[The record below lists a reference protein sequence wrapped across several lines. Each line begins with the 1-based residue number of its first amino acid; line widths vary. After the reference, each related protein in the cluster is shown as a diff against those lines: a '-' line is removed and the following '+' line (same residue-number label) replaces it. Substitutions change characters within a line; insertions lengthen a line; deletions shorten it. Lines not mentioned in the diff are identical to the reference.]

1 MIQKYFFIKFIS
13 ATIFL
18 TTNLFIQWKILLKL
32 NKVAANEISISIIA
46 NLYQSMVKW
55 YIYIGQINQSIIPK
69 NVAEGEL

>member
-18 TTNLFIQWKILLKL
+18 TTNLFVQWKILLKL

-46 NLYQSMVKW
+46 NLYQYTNPW
-55 YIYIGQINQSIIPK
+55 
-69 NVAEGEL
+69 